1 MKMERS
7 WFARVQE
14 WVRAAVTG
22 SPQHTV
28 ADHVANA
35 YYAGV
40 PHAAAAALEAYTL
53 ADHGPGAVGALLA
66 LAADTDDVALLDLVL
81 SHARP
86 EEVWRVDPAS
96 VRARSRAFAVRC
108 LAAKR
113 FRCYAFVFAQRLR
126 LAKVLCEYARNAC
139 TPPVPMPV
147 PQLLTAMRRAAAR
160 GDVPTLRYFHAAWF
174 PFHMDTAPPRNPE
187 TLVVGVLRAAFA
199 SLNPAVLVYVRDAMG
214 IHLGW
219 VRRCFPDFAT
229 FAVHSLRG
237 AACPADLACWWLGC
251 ARRVFLLSDRDY
263 SPAVIREL
271 LAEPGWGP
279 AVVLAGLRAGVF
291 SERSVAEA
299 LADAAAARRLVALV
313 RAS

>member
-1 MKMERS
+1 MEQS
-7 WFARVQE
+7 WFARARE

-22 SPQHTV
+22 GPHHTL
-28 ADHVANA
+28 ADTVANA

-53 ADHGPGAVGALLA
+53 ADHGPGALGALLA
-66 LAADTDDVALLDLVL
+66 LAADTDDVRLLDLVL
-81 SHARP
+81 RHARP
-86 EEVWRVDPAS
+86 EELRRVDPAS

-108 LAAKR
+108 LAAKH
-113 FRCYAFVFAQRLR
+113 FRCHAFVFAQPLR
-126 LAKVLCEYARNAC
+126 LAKVLCEHARNAC
-139 TPPVPMPV
+139 TPPAPMPV
-147 PQLLTAMRRAAAR
+147 PQLLVAMKRAAAR

-187 TLVVGVLRAAFA
+187 RLVAGVVRAAFA
-199 SLNPAVLVYVRDAMG
+199 SLNPAVLLYVRDAMG

-219 VRRCFPDFAT
+219 LRRCFPDFAA
-229 FAVHSLRG
+229 FAVHAVQG
-237 AACPADLACWWLGC
+237 AACPVDLACWWLGC

-263 SPAVIREL
+263 SPAVIRGL

-291 SERSVAEA
+291 GERSVAEA
-299 LADAAAARRLVALV
+299 LADADAARHFVALV